1 MSVEQNFKL
10 IFTQEISNIH
20 TNLDR
25 ESQFLLTPIYRG
37 SSHAFQVRF
46 EDLSWP
52 LVDENEGNVNS
63 LFLHNCKY
71 LYFHTNSL
79 PVAIDTIFSVLR
91 MQYCIYAV
99 ASYILCMYYAKIN
112 QPAGVYQA
120 INHNRSTHHNYLI
133 YKLKSSYVIIY
144 HDIPDTLVNFFID
157 DYFIVVTVER
167 LIVLED

>member
-1 MSVEQNFKL
+1 MMSVEQNFKL
-10 IFTQEISNIH
+10 IFIQEISNIY

-25 ESQFLLTPIYRG
+25 ESQLLLTPIYRG
-37 SSHAFQVRF
+37 SSHALQVEF
-46 EDLSWP
+46 KDLSWP

-79 PVAIDTIFSVLR
+79 PVV
-91 MQYCIYAV
+91 
-99 ASYILCMYYAKIN
+99 SYILCMYYAKIN

-133 YKLKSSYVIIY
+133 YKLKSSYIIIY

-157 DYFIVVTVER
+157 NI
-167 LIVLED
+167 LIQSR